1 MSKVLE
7 KYFHPDAIK
16 LAFYRVKRWPDRMV
30 KDQIGINA
38 FGVDLDENSKMLSNK
53 IIGGTYKPQRGFK
66 FYQPKA
72 ALTSRT
78 KTMLYVEDA
87 LVYQAIA
94 NAIGAENYDT
104 LQEQEAFVFGSI
116 LNPEVKKGLSLLEEE
131 NPNFFFFKFWKNLFN
146 KFKDSIIHNIEVDKV
161 NCKFET
167 DITGFFDCIPH
178 YNLLMKLSD
187 RFNVENEILDLLS
200 SCLNIWS
207 GTKDSITPGVGI
219 PQGPLP
225 SFLFANMLLHDLDD
239 LIIGEGFKYYR
250 YMDDIKIYGYQK
262 EELVKALVLIDKYL
276 KGNGLSINAKKTNIE
291 PILEGEDKT
300 LKELKKLDLFSSYEE
315 LDDFDD
321 DDRKDLDKES
331 EATGDSKKEI
341 DIFSKLSDQENNFE
355 IYNNPNLEII
365 TEPDKIIDFLKNSIS
380 EVENELPKLF
390 IDPKRA
396 IQTLQ
401 VKEDVDDID
410 FIRLS
415 AQYGTTL
422 SKLDNM
428 GFDTEPNT
436 QLLKFWLFAY
446 KKYFWRANNFGLT
459 IMRYK
464 NNKFA
469 YSTLFNLIDNDF
481 QLYEWAKY
489 HALQTL
495 SLSHSF
501 TDRELRQ
508 NIFKMLQYEESDLV
522 KISLYRLLFKHS
534 INKQFTATVKKQL
547 QKESSQYLKMVIADF
562 NKNQNG
568 GEIDIVEFINS
579 IGL

>member
-380 EVENELPKLF
+380 EVEIELPKLF

-547 QKESSQYLKMVIADF
+547 QKESSQYLKMVIAYF

>member
-72 ALTSRT
+72 ALTCRT

-116 LNPEVKKGLSLLEEE
+116 LHPEVKKGLSLLEEE

-380 EVENELPKLF
+380 EVEIELPKLF

-415 AQYGTTL
+415 SQYGTTL

>member
-331 EATGDSKKEI
+331 EATEDSKKEI

-380 EVENELPKLF
+380 EVEIELPKLF

-415 AQYGTTL
+415 SQYGTTL

-547 QKESSQYLKMVIADF
+547 QKESSQYLKMVIAYF

>member
-72 ALTSRT
+72 ALTCRT

-331 EATGDSKKEI
+331 EATEDSKKEI

-380 EVENELPKLF
+380 EVEIELPKLF

>member
-380 EVENELPKLF
+380 EVEIELPKLF

>member
-1 MSKVLE
+1 
-7 KYFHPDAIK
+7 
-16 LAFYRVKRWPDRMV
+16 
-30 KDQIGINA
+30 
-38 FGVDLDENSKMLSNK
+38 MLFRS
-53 IIGGTYKPQRGFK
+53 
-66 FYQPKA
+66 
-72 ALTSRT
+72 
-78 KTMLYVEDA
+78 
-87 LVYQAIA
+87 
-94 NAIGAENYDT
+94 
-104 LQEQEAFVFGSI
+104 
-116 LNPEVKKGLSLLEEE
+116 
-131 NPNFFFFKFWKNLFN
+131 
-146 KFKDSIIHNIEVDKV
+146 
-161 NCKFET
+161 
-167 DITGFFDCIPH
+167 
-178 YNLLMKLSD
+178 
-187 RFNVENEILDLLS
+187 
-200 SCLNIWS
+200 
-207 GTKDSITPGVGI
+207 
-219 PQGPLP
+219 
-225 SFLFANMLLHDLDD
+225 
-239 LIIGEGFKYYR
+239 
-250 YMDDIKIYGYQK
+250 
-262 EELVKALVLIDKYL
+262 
-276 KGNGLSINAKKTNIE
+276 E
-291 PILEGEDKT
+291 PIVEGEDKT

>member
-331 EATGDSKKEI
+331 EATEDSKKEI

-547 QKESSQYLKMVIADF
+547 QKESSQYLKMVIAYF

>member
-547 QKESSQYLKMVIADF
+547 QKESSQYLKMVIAYF

>member
-72 ALTSRT
+72 ALTCRT

-116 LNPEVKKGLSLLEEE
+116 LHPEVKKGLSLLEEE

-547 QKESSQYLKMVIADF
+547 QKESSQYLKMVIAYF

>member
-116 LNPEVKKGLSLLEEE
+116 LHPEVKKGLSLLEEE

-380 EVENELPKLF
+380 EVEIELPKLF

-415 AQYGTTL
+415 SQYGTTL

>member
-291 PILEGEDKT
+291 PIVEGEDKT

-321 DDRKDLDKES
+321 DDIKNLDKES

-380 EVENELPKLF
+380 EVEIELPKLF

-446 KKYFWRANNFGLT
+446 KKYFWRVNNFGLT

-481 QLYEWAKY
+481 QMYEWAKY